1 MEQAYPKRPG
11 VFETAVKSWQSGLGA
26 FLGMLPLFAIVAG
39 ALFGL
44 NYAFPILETQLKII
58 RPASNS
64 IFVLM
69 VVSGA
74 WVFALEKLALG
85 LAAAPAALATM
96 RHVLITDGWRLTPGA
111 LVRCWIWA
119 AVTLVLSLGA
129 LYLSGLAGQVAS
141 LNLISLIL
149 KGFAVI
155 VPFLMLMVFPSVAA
169 DEPVRSVAARLD
181 KAFSRWDGNFWR
193 IAIVLALTAGPGIL
207 FQRIPAAIIL
217 RRPGASADAVQTF
230 DASLIGSIVQSALA
244 VLLVVL
250 VSAGVAWCYKV
261 ALMPRP
267 ARKPLGAEVHP
278 MPPMP
283 K

>member
-1 MEQAYPKRPG
+1 MEQALPKRPG
-11 VFETAVKSWQSGLGA
+11 VLETAVKSWQSGLGA
-26 FLGMLPLFAIVAG
+26 FLGMLPLFAIVAA

-44 NYAFPILETQLKII
+44 NYAFPQLETALKVI
-58 RPASNS
+58 RPGRTDV
-64 IFVLM
+64 FTLM
-69 VVSGA
+69 AVSGA

-96 RHVLITDGWRLTPGA
+96 RHVLIEDGWRLSPGS
-111 LVRCWIWA
+111 LVRFWIWA
-119 AVTLVLSLGA
+119 AITLVLALGA
-129 LYLSGLAGQVAS
+129 LYLSGLAALLPS

-169 DEPVRSVAARLD
+169 DEPVDSAAARLD
-181 KAFSRWDGNFWR
+181 RAFSRWDGNFWR

-207 FQRIPAAIIL
+207 IQRIPAAIIL

-244 VLLVVL
+244 VVLVVL

-261 ALMPRP
+261 ARMPRP

-278 MPPMP
+278 MPPVP